1 MTNNEQNFNG
11 KEVIDLSS
19 VTPIIEKPSK
29 KIEKPKKLKKI
40 TKFFIYLAVF
50 FVTVGIVFTS
60 QVLMSEKGTGSWFSN
75 LPVINQIKHL
85 AESASRELK
94 GEKNDRINIVLLGI
108 GGKNHSGGLLTDTI
122 MLNSIQPSTKKV
134 SLMSIP
140 RDLVVPIENMG
151 WKKINSIN
159 AYAEQDQKGSGGL
172 ATCQAISDIL
182 NLPIDYYVR
191 VDFQGFINIVDKI
204 GGVTVDVENTFHDY
218 SYPVFGNEDAAD
230 YYSRYEHLHIEKG
243 IQTMDGSLALKYAR
257 SRHGSGIEGS
267 DFARAKRQ
275 QKIITAVKEKI
286 LSKDMLFKP
295 MMVVDIINELSDH
308 IETNLKVWEILK
320 LWDLAKEIDSG
331 NIKSSVIDNGP
342 NGLLMNGRGEGG
354 AYILEPRSGD
364 FKEIQ
369 YFANNIFND
378 MPAEVTD
385 AVSKDNAKVE
395 VYNGTWINGLASEKA
410 QDIEKY
416 GFKITKIGN
425 SGKQN
430 FQKSVIYDLTFGE
443 KEESLKILKEKTG
456 ANVAL
461 GLPEWLVD
469 NINQKTKEEQEQ
481 PDFILVIGQDADET
495 ESGAVNTI
503 Q

>member
-1 MTNNEQNFNG
+1 MTNNEQNFDE
-11 KEVIDLSS
+11 KATSSEPSQEKVI
-19 VTPIIEKPSK
+19 K
-29 KIEKPKKLKKI
+29 KSKKLKNI
-40 TKFFIYLAVF
+40 TKFFIYLSVF
-50 FVTVGIVFTS
+50 FVTVGIVFSS
-60 QVLMSEKGTGSWFSN
+60 QVLMSEKGTGSWFSS
-75 LPVINQIKHL
+75 LPMVKQIKQL
-85 AESASRELK
+85 AESANRELK
-94 GEKNDRINIVLLGI
+94 GEKNDRINILLLGI

-122 MLNSIQPSTKKV
+122 MLNSIQPSTNKV
-134 SLMSIP
+134 SMISIP

-159 AYAEQDQKGSGGL
+159 AYAEQDKKGSGGL
-172 ATCQAISDIL
+172 ATCQAIGDIL

-191 VDFQGFINIVDKI
+191 VDFQGFINVVDKI
-204 GGVTVDVENTFHDY
+204 GGVTIDVENTFDDY
-218 SYPVFGNEDAAD
+218 SYPVLGNEDAAN
-230 YYSRYEHLHIEKG
+230 YASRYEHLHFDKG

-257 SRHGSGIEGS
+257 SRHGYGVEGS

-275 QKIITAVKEKI
+275 QKIIAAVKEKV

-295 MMVVDIINELSDH
+295 MTIVDIINELSDH
-308 IETNLKVWEILK
+308 IDTNLKVWEILK
-320 LWDLAKEIDSG
+320 FWDMAKEIDSS
-331 NIKSSVIDNGP
+331 NMKSSVIDNGP
-342 NGLLMNGRGEGG
+342 NGLLINGRGESG

-378 MPAEVTD
+378 MPTEITD
-385 AVSKDNAKVE
+385 TIIKDNAKVE

-416 GFKITKIGN
+416 GFKVIKLGN

-461 GLPEWLVD
+461 GLPEWLVED
-469 NINQKTKEEQEQ
+469 INQKTKEEQEQ
-481 PDFILVIGQDADET
+481 PDFILVIGQDADKT
-495 ESGAVNTI
+495 KSGTVNPV